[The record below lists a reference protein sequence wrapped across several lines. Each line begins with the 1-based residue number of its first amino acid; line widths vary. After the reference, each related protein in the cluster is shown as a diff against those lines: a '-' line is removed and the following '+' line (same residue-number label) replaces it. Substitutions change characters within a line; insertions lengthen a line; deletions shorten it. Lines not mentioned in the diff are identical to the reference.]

1 MATTD
6 EVALCPLIYGYVNY
20 AVPGPSGALPAA
32 HAVTFA
38 NAPRATPYGRPGSTL
53 GGTGIG
59 ICARC
64 KITPALLD
72 HLRWLMSVE
81 AQTRFIPAHE
91 GQPSLR
97 AAWMDEDVN
106 SRWGHF
112 YRNTAETLERAH
124 IRPRHNHAIAF
135 QTSAA
140 ALIREALEE
149 KRAPRA
155 VLADL
160 QASYVRSRRERTNVS
175 PS

>member
-1 MATTD
+1 
-6 EVALCPLIYGYVNY
+6 VALCPLIYGYVNY
-20 AVPGPSGALPAA
+20 AIAIPGLPGALPAA

-38 NAPRATPYGRPGSTL
+38 NAPRSTPHGRPGSTL

-59 ICARC
+59 VSARC
-64 KITPALLD
+64 QVTPALLE
-72 HLRWLMSVE
+72 HLRWLMSE
-81 AQTRFIPAHE
+81 DAQTRFIPAHE
-91 GQPSLR
+91 GQPSRR
-97 AAWMDEDVN
+97 AAWMDEEVN
-106 SRWGHF
+106 SCWGNF

-124 IRPRHNHAIAF
+124 IRPRHNRAIAF
-135 QTSAA
+135 QTSAS

-160 QASYVRSRRERTNVS
+160 QASFAHSRRECVPAGPNVS